1 MKEFF
6 QQTNFRGNSLDLI
19 SSINDILDE
28 YAQQGY
34 DLSLRQLFYQLVSRG
49 IIENTQKSYSRVGDL
64 VSDGR
69 LAGLIDWDMI
79 VDRGRVS
86 VSNTHWTSPADIV
99 DAAASQY
106 KIDKWEDQPNH
117 IQVMVEKQA
126 LEGVLIPVCRKLDV
140 TFRANKGYT
149 SQSMMYRLGKEL
161 GEIHDRGKDIHVL
174 YFGDHDPSGLDMDRD
189 VQERISLFSGLSVSF
204 ERLALKYAQVQV
216 LNPPENPAKVTDS
229 RAKQYIKV
237 YGHSSWELDAVEPK
251 ELARLVEAAVVNLR
265 DEKLW
270 KEAVKRETEMK
281 SELKEFAKAYRRK
294 VDNG

>member
-6 QQTNFRGNSLDLI
+6 KQTNFRESSLGLLEVI
-19 SSINDILDE
+19 ATILDD

-34 DLSLRQLFYQLVSRG
+34 DLSLRQLYYRLVASGR
-49 IIENTQKSYSRVGDL
+49 IENSQKSYSKIGDL

-86 VSNTHWTSPADIV
+86 IANTHWTSPADIV

-106 KIDKWEDQPNH
+106 KIDKWKEQPNH
-117 IQVMVEKQA
+117 IEVMVEKQA

-149 SQSMMYRLGKEL
+149 SQSMMYRLGKDL
-161 GEIHDRGKDIHVL
+161 AEIHGTGKDIHVL

-189 VQERISLFSGLSVSF
+189 VAERLRLFSGLSVSF

-229 RAKQYIKV
+229 RAKQYIKM
-237 YGHSSWELDAVEPK
+237 YGASSWELDAVEPK

-265 DEKLW
+265 DDSLW
-270 KEAVKRETEMK
+270 QDALDEENAMK
-281 SELKEFAKAYRRK
+281 AELQKFAKEYRRK
-294 VDNG
+294 SE

>member
-6 QQTNFRGNSLDLI
+6 ANTRFRDASLELI
-19 SSINDILDE
+19 DILNGILDE

-34 DLSLRQLFYQLVSRG
+34 DLSLRQLYYQCVARG
-49 IIENTQKSYSRVGDL
+49 YIENSQKSYSKIGDI
-64 VSDGR
+64 VSGGR

-86 VSNTHWTSPADIV
+86 ISNTHWGSPADIV

-126 LEGVLIPVCRKLDV
+126 LEGVLMPVCRKLDV

-161 GEIHDRGKDIHVL
+161 AEIHDRGKDIHVL

-189 VQERISLFSGLSVSF
+189 VQDRISLFSGLSVSF
-204 ERLALKYAQVQV
+204 ERLALKYAQVQI
-216 LNPPENPAKVTDS
+216 LNPPENPAKITDS
-229 RAKQYIKV
+229 RAKQYIKM
-237 YGHSSWELDAVEPK
+237 YGTSSWELDAVEPK

-265 DEKLW
+265 DDSLW
-270 KEAVKRETEMK
+270 QSALDRENEMK
-281 SELKEFAKAYRRK
+281 DELVEFAKTYRRRY
-294 VDNG
+294 

>member
-6 QQTNFRGNSLDLI
+6 VGTRFRRDSLDLI
-19 SSINDILDE
+19 NIINDVLDD
-28 YAQQGY
+28 YSQQGY
-34 DLSLRQLFYQLVSRG
+34 DLSLRQLYYQLVSRG
-49 IIENTQKSYSRVGDL
+49 YIENSQKSYSRIGDL

-69 LAGLIDWDMI
+69 LGGLIDWDMI

-86 VSNTHWTSPADIV
+86 IANTHWNSPADIV

-117 IQVMVEKQA
+117 IEVMVEKQA

-161 GEIHDRGKDIHVL
+161 AQIQESGKDIHVL

-189 VQERISLFSGLSVSF
+189 VQERIALFSGKAVAF
-204 ERLALKYAQVQV
+204 ERLALKYDQVQI
-216 LNPPENPAKVTDS
+216 LKPPENPAKITDS
-229 RAKQYIKV
+229 RAKQYIRM
-237 YGHSSWELDAVEPK
+237 YGASSWELDAVEPK
-251 ELARLVEAAVVNLR
+251 ELARLVEAAVVALR
-265 DEKLW
+265 DETLW
-270 KEAVKRETEMK
+270 QAALKVENEMK
-281 SELKEFAKAYRRK
+281 KELQAFAEEYRERA
-294 VDNG
+294 NA

>member
-6 QQTNFRGNSLDLI
+6 TATKFRDASLELI
-19 SSINDILDE
+19 TILNGILDE

-34 DLSLRQLFYQLVSRG
+34 DLSLRQLYYQGVARG
-49 IIENTQKSYSRVGDL
+49 HIENSQKSYSKIGDL

-86 VSNTHWTSPADIV
+86 IANTHWTSPADIV

-106 KIDKWEDQPNH
+106 KIDKWADQPNH
-117 IQVMVEKQA
+117 IEVMVEKQA

-149 SQSMMYRLGKEL
+149 SQSMMYRLGKDL
-161 GEIHDRGKDIHVL
+161 AGIHGTGKDIHVL

-189 VQERISLFSGLSVSF
+189 VSERLRLFSGLSVSF
-204 ERLALKYAQVQV
+204 ERLALKYAQVQI

-229 RAKQYIKV
+229 RAKKYIKV

-270 KEAVKRETEMK
+270 KAALKHENEMK
-281 SELKEFAKAYRRK
+281 AELKEFAEDYRRK
-294 VDNG
+294 TE

>member
-1 MKEFF
+1 MKEHFVS
-6 QQTNFRGNSLDLI
+6 TRFRGGSLELI
-19 SSINDILDE
+19 NTINDVLDD

-34 DLSLRQLFYQLVSRG
+34 DLSLRQLYYQLVARG
-49 IIENTQKSYSRVGDL
+49 FIENSQKSYSKIGDL

-86 VSNTHWTSPADIV
+86 ISNTHWTSPADIV
-99 DAAASQY
+99 NAAASQY

-117 IQVMVEKQA
+117 IEVMVEKQA

-161 GEIHDRGKDIHVL
+161 AAIQESGKDIHVL

-189 VQERISLFSGLSVSF
+189 VQERIALFSGMSVAF
-204 ERLALKYAQVQV
+204 ERLALKYTQVQV
-216 LNPPENPAKVTDS
+216 LNPPENPAKITDS
-229 RAKQYIKV
+229 RAKQYIKM
-237 YGHSSWELDAVEPK
+237 YGASSWELDAVEPK
-251 ELARLVEAAVVNLR
+251 ELARLVEDAVVNLR
-265 DEKLW
+265 DEALW
-270 KEAVKRETEMK
+270 KAAVHRENEMK
-281 SELKEFAKAYRRK
+281 LTLKEYAEQYRK
-294 VDNG
+294 DNE

>member
-6 QQTNFRGNSLDLI
+6 TTTNFRGNSLDLI
-19 SSINDILDE
+19 KSINDILDE

-69 LAGLIDWDMI
+69 LGGLIDWDMI
-79 VDRGRVS
+79 VDRGRVAIA
-86 VSNTHWTSPADIV
+86 NTHWTSPADIV

-117 IQVMVEKQA
+117 IEVMVEKQA

-149 SQSMMYRLGKEL
+149 SQSMMYRLGKDLAE
-161 GEIHDRGKDIHVL
+161 RQQTGKDIHVL

-189 VQERISLFSGLSVSF
+189 VQARIALFSGRAVAF

-216 LNPPENPAKVTDS
+216 LNPPENPAKITDS
-229 RAKQYIKV
+229 RAKQYIKL
-237 YGHSSWELDAVEPK
+237 YGTSSWELDAIEPK
-251 ELARLVEAAVVNLR
+251 ELARLVEAAVVSLR

-270 KEAVKRETEMK
+270 KSALKKENEMK
-281 SELKEFAKAYRRK
+281 ADLKEFAEDYRRK
-294 VDNG
+294 SE

>member
-6 QQTNFRGNSLDLI
+6 TATKFRDASLELI
-19 SSINDILDE
+19 NILNGILDE

-34 DLSLRQLFYQLVSRG
+34 DLSLRQLYYQGVARG
-49 IIENTQKSYSRVGDL
+49 YIENSQKSYSKIGDL
-64 VSDGR
+64 VSAGR

-86 VSNTHWTSPADIV
+86 ISNTHWTSPADIV

-106 KIDKWEDQPNH
+106 KIDKWKEQPNH
-117 IQVMVEKQA
+117 IEVMVEKQA

-149 SQSMMYRLGKEL
+149 SQSMMYRLGKDL
-161 GEIHDRGKDIHVL
+161 AEIHGTGKDIHVL

-189 VQERISLFSGLSVSF
+189 VAERLLLFSGLSVSF
-204 ERLALKYAQVQV
+204 ERLALKYAQVQI
-216 LNPPENPAKVTDS
+216 LNPPENPAKITDS
-229 RAKQYIKV
+229 RAKQYIKM
-237 YGHSSWELDAVEPK
+237 YGASSWELDAVEPK

-265 DEKLW
+265 DDSLW
-270 KEAVKRETEMK
+270 QDALDEENAMK
-281 SELKEFAKAYRRK
+281 AELQKFAKEYRRK
-294 VDNG
+294 SE

>member
-6 QQTNFRGNSLDLI
+6 VSTNFRGASLDLI
-19 SSINDILDE
+19 GTINDVLDD

-34 DLSLRQLFYQLVSRG
+34 DLSLRQLYYQLVARG
-49 IIENTQKSYSRVGDL
+49 FIENSQKSYSKIGDL

-117 IQVMVEKQA
+117 IEVMVEKQA

-161 GEIHDRGKDIHVL
+161 ATIQEEGKDINIL

-189 VQERISLFSGLSVSF
+189 VQERLALFSGMSVSF
-204 ERLALKYAQVQV
+204 ERLALKYEQVQV
-216 LNPPENPAKVTDS
+216 LNPPENPAKITDS
-229 RAKQYIKV
+229 RAKQYIKM
-237 YGHSSWELDAVEPK
+237 YGTSSWELDAVEPK

-270 KEAVKRETEMK
+270 KAKLRQENEMK
-281 SELKEFAKAYRRK
+281 AELQKFAKDYRRK
-294 VDNG
+294 TE

>member
-1 MKEFF
+1 
-6 QQTNFRGNSLDLI
+6 
-19 SSINDILDE
+19 
-28 YAQQGY
+28 
-34 DLSLRQLFYQLVSRG
+34 
-49 IIENTQKSYSRVGDL
+49 
-64 VSDGR
+64 
-69 LAGLIDWDMI
+69 MI

-86 VSNTHWTSPADIV
+86 IANTHWNSPADIV
-99 DAAASQY
+99 DSAASQY

-117 IQVMVEKQA
+117 IEVMVEKQA

-161 GEIHDRGKDIHVL
+161 ASIQESGKDIHVL

-189 VQERISLFSGLSVSF
+189 VQERIALFSGMSVAF

-216 LNPPENPAKVTDS
+216 LNPPENPAKITDS
-229 RAKQYIKV
+229 RAKKYIKM
-237 YGHSSWELDAVEPK
+237 YGTSSWELDAIEPK

-270 KEAVKRETEMK
+270 KAALKQENEMKAELREFAENYRRETE
-281 SELKEFAKAYRRK
+281 
-294 VDNG
+294 

>member
-1 MKEFF
+1 VKEFF
-6 QQTNFRGNSLDLI
+6 LHTKFRGASLDLI
-19 SSINDILDE
+19 NTLNDILDE

-34 DLSLRQLFYQLVSRG
+34 DLSLRQLYYQGVARG
-49 IIENTQKSYSRVGDL
+49 YIENSQKSYSRIGDL

-86 VSNTHWTSPADIV
+86 VANTHWNSPADIV
-99 DAAASQY
+99 DAAAGQY

-117 IQVMVEKQA
+117 IEVMVEKQA

-149 SQSMMYRLGKEL
+149 SQSMMYRLGKDLARIQES
-161 GEIHDRGKDIHVL
+161 GKDIHVL

-189 VQERISLFSGLSVSF
+189 VQERIALFSGMPVAF

-216 LNPPENPAKVTDS
+216 LKPPENPAKITDS
-229 RAKQYIKV
+229 RAKQYIKL
-237 YGHSSWELDAVEPK
+237 YGASSWELDAVEPK
-251 ELARLVEAAVVNLR
+251 ELARLVEAAVVALR
-265 DEKLW
+265 DDALW
-270 KEAVKRETEMK
+270 QVALAKENEMK
-281 SELKEFAKAYRRK
+281 EELKGFAEEYRSRTE
-294 VDNG
+294 

>member
-1 MKEFF
+1 VKEFF
-6 QQTNFRGNSLDLI
+6 LRTRFREDSLDLI
-19 SSINDILDE
+19 TIINKVLED

-34 DLSLRQLFYQLVSRG
+34 DLSLRQLYYQLVSKG
-49 IIENTQKSYSRVGDL
+49 LIENSQKSYSRIGDL

-86 VSNTHWTSPADIV
+86 IANTHWMSPADIV

-106 KIDKWEDQPNH
+106 KIDKWADQPNH
-117 IQVMVEKQA
+117 IEVMVEKQA

-149 SQSMMYRLGKEL
+149 SQSMMYRLGKDL
-161 GEIHDRGKDIHVL
+161 AEIQAQGKEIHVL

-189 VQERISLFSGLSVSF
+189 VQERIALFSGMSVAF
-204 ERLALKYAQVQV
+204 ERLALRFEQVQI
-216 LNPPENPAKVTDS
+216 LKPPENPAKITDS

-237 YGHSSWELDAVEPK
+237 YGASSWELDAVEPK
-251 ELARLVEAAVVNLR
+251 ELARLVEAAVVALR
-265 DEKLW
+265 DEALW
-270 KEAVKRETEMK
+270 QDALDKENEMK
-281 SELKEFAKAYRRK
+281 EELKGFAEEYRSK
-294 VDNG
+294 TE